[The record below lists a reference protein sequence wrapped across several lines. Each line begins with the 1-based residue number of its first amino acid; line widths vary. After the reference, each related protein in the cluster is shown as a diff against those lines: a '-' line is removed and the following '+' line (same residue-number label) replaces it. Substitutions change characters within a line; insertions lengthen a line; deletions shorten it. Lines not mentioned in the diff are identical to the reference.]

1 MFELI
6 GVLALGALV
15 YGTYA
20 SARRFVRE
28 RLRFVDAVQKRVA
41 PWVAGGVTTLLLLP
55 IVGLLPFV
63 GLGTAVLLGIGVGM
77 GVARGAADVRRRDG
91 GAGWTPLPRL

>member
-6 GVLALGALV
+6 SVFALGALV
-15 YGTYA
+15 YGSFV

-28 RLRFVDAVQKRVA
+28 RLRFVDAAQRRSA
-41 PWVAGGVTTLLLLP
+41 PWVAGGLTTLVLLPVVALLPVVGAGTALLLG
-55 IVGLLPFV
+55 VS
-63 GLGTAVLLGIGVGM
+63 VGM